1 MLAKSGSGLSTPTQA
16 VKIMNGP
23 LTRFAANSPR
33 MLMTFFSRNYS
44 RSFKGRIAGLM
55 SGFCLGLLLP
65 LAQAL
70 PVAAAERVT
79 LTYGF
84 IEISTT
90 VDALRQYA
98 DTGVPTREL
107 ASYLRYL
114 STEQRS
120 QFRQTLRVRQDV
132 DHLQISQFLYSAIG
146 ENILRSLGS
155 VIQTAG
161 RRDGAKGIRGALVL
175 AAAEPEGLSLLGVLE
190 KFPTGTVRIDSQQ
203 AFRLLNA
210 ATGLIQDTEQAI
222 AAIRVQSQ
230 PPSLLS
236 GGVTPLEALSAP
248 GPYAVTVQ
256 TLSIV
261 DSERDRTLITDLY
274 LPTDAP
280 PAGIIV
286 FSHGLAG
293 DRKGFL
299 PVLEHLTSY
308 GYAVAALEHP
318 GSNTQR
324 LYDLF
329 QGVAQEVSDPSEFS
343 DRPKD
348 VSYLLDELTR
358 LNQANGPLANRLD
371 PSRVGIIGHS
381 FGGYT
386 ALALSGAQLNFQTL
400 QTNCDSDEFVFNAAN
415 PSMLLQCTAL
425 LDPDQFSE
433 NLRDDRIQAVMALNP
448 VTSSLFGKAGFAQ
461 IAIPS
466 LIVAGTSDPVA
477 PALLEQIRPFTWQSA
492 APDHYLAL
500 IQGGSHLYDPI
511 NIEGA
516 DSNALSN
523 QLVNADPSLVYDY
536 LKAMALGFM
545 QAEIDQVPEY
555 QAALEGAAVVQIGRQ
570 PLPLYVVNTLTPGM
584 LNPSVAIPDIAPST
598 APGAPGPVVPDAPP
612 PDAPQ

>member
-1 MLAKSGSGLSTPTQA
+1 MGGL
-16 VKIMNGP
+16 G
-23 LTRFAANSPR
+23 
-33 MLMTFFSRNYS
+33 
-44 RSFKGRIAGLM
+44 
-55 SGFCLGLLLP
+55 LGLLLP
-65 LAQAL
+65 LAQVS

-98 DTGVPTREL
+98 DTGIATREL
-107 ASYLRYL
+107 AAYLRYL
-114 STEQRS
+114 NEDRRS
-120 QFRQTLRVRQDV
+120 QFRQTLQVRQDV
-132 DHLQISQFLYSAIG
+132 DHVQISQFLNSAIG

-161 RRDGAKGIRGALVL
+161 RQDGAKGIRGALVL

-190 KFPTGTVRIDSQQ
+190 KFPTGTVRIDSQR

-210 ATGLIQDTEQAI
+210 STELIQDTEQAI
-222 AAIRVQSQ
+222 SAIQAQSQ
-230 PPSLLS
+230 PPSLVS
-236 GGVTPLEALSAP
+236 GGIPPLEVLSAP
-248 GPYAVTVQ
+248 GPYDFTVQ

-261 DSERDRTLITDLY
+261 DSERDRTLLTDLY

-280 PAGIIV
+280 PAGIVV
-286 FSHGLAG
+286 FSHGLSG
-293 DRKGFL
+293 DRRGFI
-299 PVLEHLTSY
+299 PVLEHLASY
-308 GYAVAALEHP
+308 GYAVAAIEHP

-329 QGVAQEVSDPSEFS
+329 RGVAKEVSDPSEFS

-358 LNQANGPLANRLD
+358 LNQTNGPLANQLD

-400 QTNCDSDEFVFNAAN
+400 QTNCSSDEFIFNAAN

-433 NLRDDRIQAVMALNP
+433 NLRDERIQAVMALNP
-448 VTSSLFGKAGFAQ
+448 VTSSLFGQAGYAQ

-477 PALLEQIRPFTWQSA
+477 PALLEQIRPFTWLDTASSMA
-492 APDHYLAL
+492 AAGTNAQNTVPSHYLAL

-511 NIEGA
+511 NVEGA
-516 DSNALSN
+516 DSSILAS
-523 QLVNADPSLVYDY
+523 QLVNADPPLVYSY
-536 LKAMALGFM
+536 LKAMALVFM
-545 QAEIDQVPEY
+545 QAEIDQAVEY
-555 QAALEGAAVVQIGRQ
+555 QAALEEAAIVQIGQQ
-570 PLPLYVVNTLTPGM
+570 PLPLYIVPTLNGEISAQEISDSP
-584 LNPSVAIPDIAPST
+584 
-598 APGAPGPVVPDAPP
+598 
-612 PDAPQ
+612 